1 MAGKDIQNELFARL
15 TRIAGFGPV
24 VREWSV
30 RSGAQDVFADIAAYA
45 PRLDIAVGPFN
56 TSFEHRHEDSYA
68 IHAFKHPLIATL
80 RDAIQKQ
87 NPNFYENHNP
97 RCLVGIEIE
106 YATSSKHIL
115 GGITNAG
122 MLGRLGIVVGS
133 PDLIGKVRR
142 IHAYVR
148 KLREVEKA
156 PGEMFGNVGCFEH
169 AEFLALIRNSK
180 RRPASRR

>member
-1 MAGKDIQNELFARL
+1 MAGKDIQNDIFARL
-15 TRIAGFGPV
+15 NGVAGIGPV
-24 VREWSV
+24 IREWSV
-30 RSGAQDVFADIAAYA
+30 RSGAEDSFADLAAYA
-45 PRLDIAVGPFN
+45 PRLDIAIGPFN
-56 TSFEHRHEDSYA
+56 TSVEHRHDDAYA
-68 IHAFKHPLIATL
+68 IYVFDHPLINAL
-80 RDAIQKQ
+80 RDAIRDQ
-87 NPNFYENHNP
+87 NQNFYENHNP

-169 AEFLALIRNSK
+169 AEFLQLLAAI
-180 RRPASRR
+180 

>member
-1 MAGKDIQNELFARL
+1 MAGKDIQDNLFARL
-15 TRIAGFGPV
+15 NGIAGLGPV

-30 RSGAQDVFADIAAYA
+30 RCDAKDVFADLAAYA
-45 PRLDIAVGPFN
+45 PRLDIAIGPFN
-56 TSFEHRHEDSYA
+56 TTFEHRHEDAYA
-68 IHAFKHPLIATL
+68 IYAFDHPLINVL
-80 RDAIQKQ
+80 RDAIRDQ
-87 NPNFYENHNP
+87 NPHFYENQNP

-169 AEFLALIRNSK
+169 AEFLALV
-180 RRPASRR
+180 AQC

>member
-1 MAGKDIQNELFARL
+1 MAGRDIQDDLFARL
-15 TRIAGFGPV
+15 SGVTGLGPV
-24 VREWSV
+24 IREWSV
-30 RSGAQDVFADIAAYA
+30 RSDALDAFTDLAAYA
-45 PRLDIAVGPFN
+45 PRLDIAIGPFN
-56 TSFEHRHEDSYA
+56 TTFEHHHEHAHA
-68 IHAFKHPLIATL
+68 IHAFEHPLISDL
-80 RDAIQKQ
+80 RDAIRGQ

-122 MLGRLGIVVGS
+122 MLGRFGIVVGS

-142 IHAYVR
+142 IHAYLR

-169 AEFLALIRNSK
+169 AEFIELLA
-180 RRPASRR
+180 